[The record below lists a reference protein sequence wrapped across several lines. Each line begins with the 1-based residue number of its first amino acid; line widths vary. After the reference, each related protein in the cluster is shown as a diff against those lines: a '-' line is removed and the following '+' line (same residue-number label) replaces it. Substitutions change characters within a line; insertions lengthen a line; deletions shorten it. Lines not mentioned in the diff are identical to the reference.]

1 MPKLAFFSSFPRTR
15 NRIVERLKRGP
26 QARPTEGFYG
36 CEKFEKMLWFCDVLI
51 LNKDSVFIA
60 VKRGAIFYT
69 RYVKVVPFVR
79 GRYTKGLPFLSKMV

>member
-1 MPKLAFFSSFPRTR
+1 MPKLTFFSSFHRTR

-26 QARPTEGFYG
+26 QARPREGFYG
-36 CEKFEKMLWFCDVLI
+36 CEKFEKLLWFCALLI

-60 VKRGAIFYT
+60 VKRDAIFYT

-79 GRYTKGLPFLSKMV
+79 GRYTKGVPFLSKMV